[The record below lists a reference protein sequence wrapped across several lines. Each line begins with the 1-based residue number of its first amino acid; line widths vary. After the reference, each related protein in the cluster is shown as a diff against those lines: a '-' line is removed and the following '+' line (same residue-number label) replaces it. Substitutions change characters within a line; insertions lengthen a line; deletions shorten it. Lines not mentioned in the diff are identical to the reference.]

1 MQTLAKKFHLK
12 EYKIIPTMKNI
23 FLGFFTLTS
32 AATPWKE
39 NDANQLD
46 FLHKN

>member
-1 MQTLAKKFHLK
+1 
-12 EYKIIPTMKNI
+12 MKNI
-23 FLGFFTLTS
+23 CIDFFALTS

-46 FLHKN
+46 FYNKN